1 MTGMYVLD
9 YYHMLGVDRSADAS
23 TIRARYQK
31 LVLEYH
37 PDRNASA
44 NAAGRLRGILE
55 AYQVLSDPDR
65 RKEYDRLR
73 YKRPGRR
80 TGSRQDVRRR
90 DARAGEPAGRRRGS
104 RQEEPADPPSGRD
117 TLVICG
123 FCGDNAIY
131 DAGTG
136 EVVCYHCGYAGPPD
150 S

>member
-1 MTGMYVLD
+1 MD
-9 YYHMLGVDRSADAS
+9 YYRTLGVDRSADAT
-23 TIRARYQK
+23 TIKARYQK

-37 PDRNASA
+37 PDRNATA

-65 RKEYDRLR
+65 RKEYDQLQDTRH
-73 YKRPGRR
+73 GRR
-80 TGSRQDVRRR
+80 ADGRRDVRRR
-90 DARAGEPAGRRRGS
+90 DSRAGEPAGRRRGN
-104 RQEEPADPPSGRD
+104 RQEEPEDTPPDRE
-117 TLVICG
+117 TLVTCG
-123 FCGDNAIY
+123 FCGDDAIH